1 MYTDLL
7 ILLFAAVLLVAI
19 FRRLGLPV
27 ILAYLIA
34 GVLLGPHGLAMV
46 TGQST
51 MQTIAEL
58 GIVFLMFSLGL
69 EFSLPKLLAMRRL
82 VLGVGGL
89 QVLLTSLLFFWLAR
103 WWGLSLPQALVV
115 SGTLALS
122 STAVVIKQLGEQKQL
137 HTRRAQLGV
146 SVLLFQDLAVV
157 PLLVMI
163 PILARPE
170 VQGSALLAE
179 IAWATLKGLF
189 ALLSLLAVG
198 KWLLPLLFHE
208 VARARSDEL
217 FVLSALLVALLA
229 AAMTYSLGL
238 SMALGAFLAGMMLG
252 ESHYRHQLEVDIK
265 PFRDVLMGL
274 FFITIGMAMNWELV
288 ARDWWQVLLCVLG
301 LVLCKALLVLLAG
314 RLMGERKRDALAAG
328 IMLSQVGEFGFVLLA
343 LASHHGLLARELVS
357 LLIGMGIISIAMT
370 PWLVIQAHSLARSLT
385 DPALLTRSEV
395 AQSGLSKTQHV
406 IIAGFGRAGQTCARF
421 LKLEEIPFLALDL
434 DPERV
439 SEAKLAGEQVAFGDA
454 SRRDILL
461 AAGLLR
467 ARLVIITFDDR
478 KRVEAM
484 LALIRELAGD
494 LKVLVRTRDDS
505 FLEQLKQAGAFEVI
519 PESQEGALMLVSHL
533 LVNCDIPLGRVIRR
547 MEHERSSQ
555 YRFLHGFYWGDQS
568 ASNMEADQLLE
579 RLHPLLLHDQAWA
592 VGREVQ
598 ELPLGEVRI
607 KEVQRGDQTLEP
619 RAELRLAAGDRLIL
633 FGTAVAMEQAEQR
646 LLEGH

>member
-1 MYTDLL
+1 MYADLL
-7 ILLFAAVLLVAI
+7 ILLVAAVLLVAL
-19 FRRLGLPV
+19 FRRLGQPV
-27 ILAYLIA
+27 ILAYLFA
-34 GVLLGPHGLAMV
+34 GMLLGPHGAAII
-46 TGQST
+46 TGQAM
-51 MQTIAEL
+51 MQTIGEL

-69 EFSLPKLLAMRRL
+69 EFSLPKLLAMRKL

-89 QVLLTSLLFFWLAR
+89 QVLLTTTLFFALAW

-115 SGTLALS
+115 AGTLALS
-122 STAVVIKQLGEQKQL
+122 STAVVIKQLGELKQL

-163 PILARPE
+163 PILAQPE

-179 IAWATLKGLF
+179 IAWASLKGLL
-189 ALLSLLAVG
+189 ALFTLLAVG
-198 KWLLPLLFHE
+198 KWLLPLVFHE

-217 FVLSALLVALLA
+217 FVLCALLVALLA
-229 AAMTYSLGL
+229 ASLTQWMGL

-274 FFITIGMAMNWELV
+274 FFITIGMTMDWQLV
-288 ARDWWQVLLCVLG
+288 ALSVLG
-301 LVLCKALLVLLAG
+301 LILFKSLLVLLAG
-314 RLMGERKRDALAAG
+314 RLMGERKRDAMAAG

-343 LASHHGLLARELVS
+343 LASHHGLLGHQQVS
-357 LLIGMGIISIAMT
+357 LLIGIGVCSIALT
-370 PWLVIQAHSLARSLT
+370 PWLVQKAQGLAHSFT
-385 DPALLTRSEV
+385 DAVLLSRAEV
-395 AQSGLSKTQHV
+395 AMSGLGKHQHV
-406 IIAGFGRAGQTCARF
+406 IIAGFGRTGQTCARF
-421 LKLEEIPFLALDL
+421 LKLEELPFLALDL

-461 AAGLLR
+461 AAGLVR

-478 KRVEAM
+478 KRVDAM
-484 LALIRELAGD
+484 LTLIRELASGV
-494 LKVLVRTRDDS
+494 KVLVRTRDDS
-505 FLEQLKQAGAFEVI
+505 FLEHYKQAGAFEVI

-533 LVNCDIPLGRVIRR
+533 LVNCDIPIGRVIRR
-547 MEHERSSQ
+547 MEHERNSQ

-568 ASNMEADQLLE
+568 AGNLETDQRLE
-579 RLHPLLLHDQAWA
+579 RLHPVLLHDQAWA
-592 VGREVQ
+592 VGRRVG
-598 ELPLGEVRI
+598 ELSLGEVRVKAI
-607 KEVQRGDQTLEP
+607 HRGEQSLEP
-619 RAELRLAAGDRLIL
+619 RAELRLAAGDRLVL
-633 FGTAVAMEQAEQR
+633 FGNAVAMEQAEQR

>member
-533 LVNCDIPLGRVIRR
+533 LVNCDVPLGRVIRR

-598 ELPLGEVRI
+598 ELLLGEVRI

-619 RAELRLAAGDRLIL
+619 RAELRLVAGDRLIL

>member
-1 MYTDLL
+1 
-7 ILLFAAVLLVAI
+7 
-19 FRRLGLPV
+19 
-27 ILAYLIA
+27 
-34 GVLLGPHGLAMV
+34 MV

-115 SGTLALS
+115 SDTLALS

-163 PILARPE
+163 PILAQPE

-189 ALLSLLAVG
+189 ALFSLLAVG

-533 LVNCDIPLGRVIRR
+533 LVNCDVPLGRVIRR

-598 ELPLGEVRI
+598 ELLLGEVRI

>member
-19 FRRLGLPV
+19 FRRFGLPV

-34 GVLLGPHGLAMV
+34 GVLLGPHGLAV
-46 TGQST
+46 ITGQSI

-69 EFSLPKLLAMRRL
+69 EFSLPKLLAMRYL

-89 QVLLTSLLFFWLAR
+89 QVLLTSLLFFWFGWHL
-103 WWGLSLPQALVV
+103 GLSLAQALVV
-115 SGTLALS
+115 GGTLALS

-137 HTRRAQLGV
+137 HTSRAQLGV

-163 PILARPE
+163 PILAEPQ
-170 VQGSALLAE
+170 VQGSALAAE
-179 IAWATLKGLF
+179 IAWAILKGLF

-229 AAMTYSLGL
+229 AFMTYSLGL

-274 FFITIGMAMNWELV
+274 FFITIGMNMDWVLV
-288 ARDWWQVLLCVLG
+288 AQAWWQVLLCVVV
-301 LVLCKALLVLLAG
+301 LVLCKSLLVLLAG
-314 RLMGERKRDALAAG
+314 RLMGERKRDSMAAG

-343 LASHHGLLARELVS
+343 LALHHGLLDPQLVS
-357 LLIGMGIISIAMT
+357 RLIGIGIISIAMT
-370 PWLVIQAHSLARSLT
+370 PWLVTQAHSLARSLT

-395 AQSGLSKTQHV
+395 AQSGLSKSQHV

-439 SEAKLAGEQVAFGDA
+439 SEAKQAGEQVAFGDA

-484 LALIRELAGD
+484 LALIHELAGE

-505 FLEQLKQAGAFEVI
+505 FLEQYKQAGAFEVI

-568 ASNMEADQLLE
+568 ANNLEADQLLE
-579 RLHPLLLHDQAWA
+579 RLHPLMLHDQAWA
-592 VGREVQ
+592 VGREVR
-598 ELPLGEVRI
+598 ELPLDEVRI
-607 KEVQRGDQTLEP
+607 KEVQRGDQMLEP
-619 RAELRLAAGDRLIL
+619 RDELTLQAGDRLIL
-633 FGTAVAMEQAEQR
+633 FGTAVAIEQAEQR
-646 LLEGH
+646 LLEGR

>member
-34 GVLLGPHGLAMV
+34 GVLLGPHGLALV

-189 ALLSLLAVG
+189 ALFSLLAVG

-288 ARDWWQVLLCVLG
+288 ARNWWQVLLCVLG

>member
-1 MYTDLL
+1 MYADVL
-7 ILLFAAVLLVAI
+7 ILLLSAVLLVAI
-19 FRRLGLPV
+19 FRRLGQPV
-27 ILAYLIA
+27 ILAYLFV
-34 GVLLGPHGLAMV
+34 GMLLGPHGAAIV
-46 TGQST
+46 TGQAM
-51 MQTIAEL
+51 MQTIGEL

-69 EFSLPKLLAMRRL
+69 EFSLPRLLAMRKL

-89 QVLLTSLLFFWLAR
+89 QVLLTSLLFFWLGW

-122 STAVVIKQLGEQKQL
+122 STAVVIKQLGELQQL

-163 PILARPE
+163 PILAQPE
-170 VQGSALLAE
+170 VQGSALAAE

-189 ALLSLLAVG
+189 ALLTLLAVG

-229 AAMTYSLGL
+229 AFMTHSLGL

-274 FFITIGMAMNWELV
+274 FFITIGMAMDWQLV
-288 ARDWWQVLLCVLG
+288 ARAWWQVLICVLL
-301 LVLCKALLVLLAG
+301 LVLCKSLLVLLAG
-314 RLMGERKRDALAAG
+314 RLMGERKRDSMAAG

-343 LASHHGLLARELVS
+343 LALHHGLLDQQLVS
-357 LLIGMGIISIAMT
+357 LLIGIGIISIAMT
-370 PWLVIQAHSLARSLT
+370 PWLVTQAHSLARSLT

-395 AQSGLSKTQHV
+395 AQSGLSKNQHV

-421 LKLEEIPFLALDL
+421 LKIEEIPFLALDL

-439 SEAKLAGEQVAFGDA
+439 SEAKQAGEQVAFGDA

-484 LALIRELAGD
+484 LALIRALAGD

-505 FLEQLKQAGAFEVI
+505 FLEQYKQAGAFEVI

-533 LVNCDIPLGRVIRR
+533 LLNCDIPIGRVIRR
-547 MEHERSSQ
+547 MELERSSQ

-568 ASNMEADQLLE
+568 ASNLEADQLLE

-592 VGREVQ
+592 VGREVR
-598 ELPLGEVRI
+598 ELPLDEVRI
-607 KEVQRGDQTLEP
+607 KEVQRGDQSLEP
-619 RAELRLAAGDRLIL
+619 RPELVLAAGDRLIL
-633 FGTAVAMEQAEQR
+633 FGTVVAMEQAEQR
-646 LLEGH
+646 LLEGR

>member
-19 FRRLGLPV
+19 FRRFGLPV

-34 GVLLGPHGLAMV
+34 GVLLGPHGLAV
-46 TGQST
+46 ITGQSI

-69 EFSLPKLLAMRRL
+69 EFSLPKLLAMRYL

-89 QVLLTSLLFFWLAR
+89 QVLLTSLLFFWFGWHL
-103 WWGLSLPQALVV
+103 GLSLAQALVV
-115 SGTLALS
+115 GGTLALS

-163 PILARPE
+163 PILAEPQ
-170 VQGSALLAE
+170 VQGSALAAE
-179 IAWATLKGLF
+179 IAWAILKGLF

-229 AAMTYSLGL
+229 AFMTYSLGL

-274 FFITIGMAMNWELV
+274 FFITIGMNMDWVLV
-288 ARDWWQVLLCVLG
+288 AQAWWQVLLCVVA
-301 LVLCKALLVLLAG
+301 LVLCKSLLVLLAG
-314 RLMGERKRDALAAG
+314 RLMGERKRDSMAAG

-343 LASHHGLLARELVS
+343 LALHHGLLDPQLVS
-357 LLIGMGIISIAMT
+357 RLIGIGIISIAMT
-370 PWLVIQAHSLARSLT
+370 PWLVTQAHSLARSLT
-385 DPALLTRSEV
+385 DPTLLTRSEV
-395 AQSGLSKTQHV
+395 AQSGLSKSQHV

-439 SEAKLAGEQVAFGDA
+439 SEAKQAGEQVAFGDA

-484 LALIRELAGD
+484 LALIRELAGE

-505 FLEQLKQAGAFEVI
+505 FLEQYKQAGAFEVI

-568 ASNMEADQLLE
+568 ANNLEADQLLE
-579 RLHPLLLHDQAWA
+579 RLHPLMLHDQAWA
-592 VGREVQ
+592 VGREVR
-598 ELPLGEVRI
+598 ELPLDEVRI
-607 KEVQRGDQTLEP
+607 KEVQRGDQMLEP
-619 RAELRLAAGDRLIL
+619 RDELTLQAGDRLIL
-633 FGTAVAMEQAEQR
+633 FGTAVAIEQAEQR
-646 LLEGH
+646 LLEGR

>member
-1 MYTDLL
+1 MYTDVL

-19 FRRLGLPV
+19 FRRLGQPV
-27 ILAYLIA
+27 ILAYLLA
-34 GVLLGPHGLAMV
+34 GVVLGPYGAAV
-46 TGQST
+46 ITGQAI

-69 EFSLPKLLAMRRL
+69 EFSLPRLIAMRML

-89 QVLLTSLLFFWLAR
+89 QVLFTSSLFFWLAW

-115 SGTLALS
+115 AGTLALS

-170 VQGSALLAE
+170 IQGGALLAE

-189 ALLSLLAVG
+189 ALFSLLAVG

-229 AAMTYSLGL
+229 ASLTQWMGL

-252 ESHYRHQLEVDIK
+252 ESHYRHQLEVDIR

-274 FFITIGMAMNWELV
+274 FFITIGMTMDWQLV
-288 ARDWWQVLLCVLG
+288 ARAWWQVILSVLG
-301 LVLCKALLVLLAG
+301 LILIKSLLVLLAG
-314 RLMGERKRDALAAG
+314 RLMGERKRDAMATG

-343 LASHHGLLARELVS
+343 LANHHGLLDHQLIS
-357 LLIGMGIISIAMT
+357 LLIGIGVTSIAMT
-370 PWLVIQAHSLARSLT
+370 PWLVQRAHGLARSLIDST
-385 DPALLTRSEV
+385 LLSRSEV
-395 AQSGLSKTQHV
+395 AQSGLSKHQHV

-421 LKLEEIPFLALDL
+421 LKLEDIPFLALDL

-439 SEAKLAGEQVAFGDA
+439 SEAKSAGEQVAFGDA

-484 LALIRELAGD
+484 LALIRELAVD
-494 LKVLVRTRDDS
+494 VRVLVRTRDDS
-505 FLEQLKQAGAFEVI
+505 FLEAFKQAGAYEVI

-533 LVNCDIPLGRVIRR
+533 LLNCNVPIGRVIRR

-568 ASNMEADQLLE
+568 AGNLETDQLLE
-579 RLHPLLLHDQAWA
+579 RLHPVLLHDQAWA
-592 VGREVQ
+592 VGRTVQ
-598 ELPLGEVRI
+598 ALALEEVRI
-607 KEVQRGDQTLEP
+607 KEVQRGEQSLEP
-619 RAELRLAAGDRLIL
+619 RPELTLAAGDRLVL
-633 FGTAVAMEQAEQR
+633 FGNAVAMEQAEQR
-646 LLEGH
+646 LLEGR

>member
-1 MYTDLL
+1 VYTDVL
-7 ILLFAAVLLVAI
+7 ILLLFAVLLVAI
-19 FRRLGLPV
+19 FRRLGQPV
-27 ILAYLIA
+27 ILAYLFV
-34 GVLLGPHGLAMV
+34 GMLLGPHGAAIV
-46 TGQST
+46 TGQAM
-51 MQTIAEL
+51 MQTIGEL

-69 EFSLPKLLAMRRL
+69 EFSLPRLLAMRKL
-82 VLGVGGL
+82 VLGVGSL
-89 QVLLTSLLFFWLAR
+89 QVLFTSLLFFLLAW
-103 WWGLSLPQALVV
+103 WWGLSLPQSLVV

-122 STAVVIKQLGEQKQL
+122 STAVVIKQLGELKQM

-179 IAWATLKGLF
+179 VAWASLKGLL
-189 ALLSLLAVG
+189 ALSVLLAVG
-198 KWLLPLLFHE
+198 KWLLPMVFHE

-217 FVLSALLVALLA
+217 FVLCTLLVALLA
-229 AAMTYSLGL
+229 ASLTQWMGL

-274 FFITIGMAMNWELV
+274 FFITIGMTMDWTLV
-288 ARDWWQVLLCVLG
+288 AGAWWQLLLCVAG
-301 LVLCKALLVLLAG
+301 LILCKSLLVLLAG
-314 RLMGERKRDALAAG
+314 RLMGERKRDAMAAG

-343 LASHHGLLARELVS
+343 LASHHGLLDHRQVS
-357 LLIGMGIISIAMT
+357 LLIGIGVISIALT
-370 PWLVIQAHSLARSLT
+370 PWLVLRAQGLARSLT
-385 DPALLTRSEV
+385 DASLLSRSEV
-395 AQSGLSKTQHV
+395 AQSGLSKHQHV
-406 IIAGFGRAGQTCARF
+406 IIAGFGRTGQTCARF

-439 SEAKLAGEQVAFGDA
+439 SEAKQAGEQVAFGDA

-478 KRVEAM
+478 KRVDAM
-484 LALIRELAGD
+484 LTLIRELAGD

-505 FLEQLKQAGAFEVI
+505 FLEHYKQAGAFEVI

-533 LVNCDIPLGRVIRR
+533 LVNCDIPIGRVIRR

-555 YRFLHGFYWGDQS
+555 YRFLHGFYWGGQS
-568 ASNMEADQLLE
+568 AGNLETDQLLE
-579 RLHPLLLHDQAWA
+579 RLHPVLLHDQAWA
-592 VGREVQ
+592 VGRRVR
-598 ELPLGEVRI
+598 ELVLDEVRI
-607 KEVQRGDQTLEP
+607 KAVHRGERSLEP
-619 RAELRLAAGDRLIL
+619 RADLRLLAGDTLVL

-646 LLEGH
+646 LLEGR